1 MQYTFSCLLALRSLA
16 CALTLIFLIS
26 ASATAQTLSSEEQA
40 ALEQKDKVIEASIK
54 AIGNILDAQKA
65 KQKIIKDLRRAI
77 DKAQTDVDKKQIG
90 EELKV
95 QNAELSQ
102 LRNQVI
108 ILATG
113 VSQTDIDP
121 VNDGFDLQ
129 KELELLIRPFV
140 WILKSATENA
150 RQIEFLKRT
159 LLAAGKQEQTAA
171 DAIERIQLIIDKAP
185 EDKRV
190 AKRVQTILQDWK
202 DRQISA
208 MDRATTA
215 EQQLQARLSKRVDA
229 GDTTK
234 QAFTSFF
241 NDRGRNLI
249 YGILGFS
256 AVIVVMRLLRRII
269 LSSIGAPR
277 NRTFPVRMGALI
289 FDIAT
294 AATAFGTTI
303 AIFNSYNDWLLTG
316 FMLLLFIAI
325 GWITLKS
332 LPNLLEQVTLLLN
345 LGAVQ
350 EGERLVINGVP
361 WRVAKLDL
369 YTSLVNPSLRGGS
382 FTVPVRELKG
392 QHSRSVDD
400 KEKWFPSE
408 EGDWVVLDSGLWA
421 EVVLQSPEA
430 VQLREEGGAI
440 SYYTVQSFLDQNP
453 KNVSTNYRVT
463 IEFGIDYSHQA
474 IAADEIPK
482 ILREY
487 IECEICK
494 MIEPEKVRGVYVTLF
509 RAGASSLDYEI
520 EVDVGEGMGHLYETI
535 EHGLARFAVQCCT
548 KNNWTIPFP
557 QLTLH
562 RSD

>member
-1 MQYTFSCLLALRSLA
+1 MQYTFSCLLVLRNLLS
-16 CALTLIFLIS
+16 ALTLICLFS
-26 ASATAQTLSSEEQA
+26 AGANAQTLTAEKQA
-40 ALEQKDKVIEASIK
+40 AIEQKDKVIAASIK

-77 DKAQTDVDKKQIG
+77 DKAQTDVDKKQVG

-102 LRNQVI
+102 LQNQVI
-108 ILATG
+108 FLATG

-121 VNDGFDLQ
+121 GNDRFDLQ

-150 RQIEFLKRT
+150 RQIEYLKRT
-159 LLAAGKQEQTAA
+159 LLAATKQEQTAA

-190 AKRVQTILQDWK
+190 AKRLQTILRDWK
-202 DRQISA
+202 DRQVSA
-208 MDRATTA
+208 QDKATTA

-256 AVIVVMRLLRRII
+256 AVLLVMRLLRRII

-289 FDIAT
+289 FDLAT

-316 FMLLLFIAI
+316 FMLLFFIAI
-325 GWITLKS
+325 GWVTLKS
-332 LPNLLEQVTLLLN
+332 LPNLIEQVTLLLN

-408 EGDWVVLDSGLWA
+408 EGDWVVLDNGLWA

-430 VQLREEGGAI
+430 VHLREEGGAI
-440 SYYTVQSFLDQNP
+440 FYYTVQSFLDQNP
-453 KNVSTNYRVT
+453 KNVSTDYRVT

-474 IAADEIPK
+474 IATDEIPK
-482 ILREY
+482 ILRAY
-487 IECEICK
+487 IKDEICK
-494 MIEPEKVRGVYVTLF
+494 MVEPEKVLGVFVTLF
-509 RAGASSLDYEI
+509 RAGESSLDYEI
-520 EVDVGEGMGHLYETI
+520 EVDVGEGMGHLYEPI
-535 EHGLARFAVQCCT
+535 EFALTRFAVECCT

-562 RSD
+562 KSN